1 MEKIE
6 KVKRTNDSTNGL
18 LSEKYGFKNF
28 WRLNEK
34 RMKKNEA
41 WGRKK
46 KKKKKKKDTNS
57 RYYST
62 FEIDISIP
70 HSLKN

>member
-6 KVKRTNDSTNGL
+6 KVKRTNHSTNGL

-34 RMKKNEA
+34 GTKQKLKREKEKK
-41 WGRKK
+41 
-46 KKKKKKKDTNS
+46 T
-57 RYYST
+57 
-62 FEIDISIP
+62 
-70 HSLKN
+70 